1 MSDSTRLAKALQDF
15 PGVRSVVAEGDTV
28 RFFVDDGNIAG
39 VIRNLRHRIDASPV
53 AGRIFFRVTFD
64 EEDTV
69 GFVVEAPHRADIDVF
84 TRALTGESRR
94 RFRLA
99 SGCPKCG
106 DKGMQYIRKKREYIC
121 KVCGSTIDED
131 LVEK

>member
-1 MSDSTRLAKALQDF
+1 MSDITRLAKALQNF
-15 PGVRSVVAEGDTV
+15 PGIRSAIADSDTV
-28 RFFVDDGNIAG
+28 RFFVDDEDIAG
-39 VIRNLRHRIDASPV
+39 VIRRLQERIDASPV
-53 AGRIFFRVTFD
+53 ADRIFFRVTFD
-64 EEDTV
+64 EKGTIGFTV
-69 GFVVEAPHRADIDVF
+69 MANHLPDIDDF
-84 TRALTGESRR
+84 TRALTGESRP

-99 SGCPKCG
+99 SGCPRCG